1 MPSTDR
7 KPSQTLVRVLSL
19 KAILAIALL
28 QLTAGIVTVGFS
40 YGFVTRI
47 LGQGNYPIFFTPF
60 VIATVISGVILGV
73 AFGIGYAIFRRSAAR
88 VTKPLSNMAATATRL
103 AKTRDTTRFDS
114 QSDIVEINGI
124 EVALNQL
131 YEAEENQID
140 EQTEL
145 VRALMHDIRTPLS
158 HITSHAE
165 EIAKGSSDQKEAA
178 ADIINGCMV
187 ISQLIK
193 AHAEITQNNSGKDR
207 TPTEPVDVTEVVS
220 DGCELYLP
228 IAESKGLKLD
238 WKVPNAPIIF
248 TGHAYRLQRLF
259 SNLVDN
265 AIKYTS
271 SGGSISV
278 TLENKGGGI
287 VLTVADTG
295 RGIPEK
301 DRPHIFDSHFRGDW
315 SRHEPGYGLGLTM
328 VKSIVKLYGGSIDFS
343 TVEDKGTT
351 FTVRLPLGRK
361 G

>member
-1 MPSTDR
+1 MPLSDS

-28 QLTAGIVTVGFS
+28 QLVAGIVTVGFS
-40 YGFVTRI
+40 YGFVSRV

-60 VIATVISGVILGV
+60 VIATVVSGVFLGIS
-73 AFGIGYAIFRRSAAR
+73 FGVGYAIFRRSAAR

-124 EVALNQL
+124 EDALNQL

-140 EQTEL
+140 EQTDL

-158 HITSHAE
+158 HITGHAE
-165 EIAKGSSDQKEAA
+165 EIAKGSTDPKDAA
-178 ADIINGCMV
+178 AEIVNGCMV

-193 AHAEITQNNSGKDR
+193 VHADITRNNSGKDR
-207 TPTEPVDVTEVVS
+207 TPTEPVNVTEVVS

-228 IAESKGLKLD
+228 FAESKGLKLE
-238 WKVPNAPIIF
+238 WKVPNVPIIF
-248 TGHAYRLQRLF
+248 NGHTHQLQRLF
-259 SNLVDN
+259 SNLIDN

-271 SGGSISV
+271 ASGSISV
-278 TLENKGGGI
+278 SLESKGGGI
-287 VLTVADTG
+287 ILTVADTG

-343 TVEDKGTT
+343 TAEGKGTT
-351 FTVRLPLGRK
+351 FTVCLPLERK
-361 G
+361 S